1 MVLAVCLEV
10 SAAQAVSAVP
20 AVPATRGMDVMTIDV
35 MTSSGKHWTLL
46 IGEDQTNSSSKKLKR
61 GVTKRIGSMADM
73 RSFEIHQVVP
83 SVSGSVW
90 SICQTKKRLIC

>member
-20 AVPATRGMDVMTIDV
+20 AVPATRGMDVMTMDV

-73 RSFEIHQVVP
+73 RSFLKFIRLFRQSRGVFGQFAKP
-83 SVSGSVW
+83 
-90 SICQTKKRLIC
+90 KRD